1 MERLGHSSIQVTLGT
16 YGHLLPGIDERLT
29 VGLDALGRAARAA
42 SPDSRGSRLGH
53 AAMTTL
59 PTASQK

>member
-16 YGHLLPGIDERLT
+16 YGHLLPGIDEHLT

-42 SPDSRGSRLGH
+42 SSDSASSDLSHPIPVGH
-53 AAMTTL
+53 V
-59 PTASQK
+59 